1 MMSTTV
7 MRKACRVPAPR
18 QRGTP
23 GARPAPGRTC
33 YAGRRD
39 RHDREAPA
47 EQLDLRRNPRVSV
60 AAADPAGALAA
71 ALAPR
76 GDAGAGRDVPVDPA
90 DRDVAAV
97 GAGAVGDTGLDLAA
111 VDGTGRA
118 D

>member
-7 MRKACRVPAPR
+7 MRKACRVPAPW
-18 QRGTP
+18 QRGGGGTP
-23 GARPAPGRTC
+23 C
-33 YAGRRD
+33 YAGGRD
-39 RHDREAPA
+39 RNDCEAAA

-90 DRDVAAV
+90 DRHVAAV
-97 GAGAVGDTGLDLAA
+97 GAGAGGDAGLDLAA
-111 VDGTGRA
+111 VDGA
-118 D
+118 